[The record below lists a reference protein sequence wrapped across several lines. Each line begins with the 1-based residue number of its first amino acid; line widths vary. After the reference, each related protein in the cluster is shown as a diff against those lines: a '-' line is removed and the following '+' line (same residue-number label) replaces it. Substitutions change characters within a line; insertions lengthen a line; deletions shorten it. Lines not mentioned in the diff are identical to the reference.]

1 MTKQHEDTRSRT
13 IELVSLLTGMDARIL
28 FDLSDPTRVAN
39 ICEALEQI
47 VEDPKSR
54 ETNLAFICPS
64 TTFFNR
70 NLIGEIVYA
79 LCRKNRAPRVLSA
92 GCSTGAEAY
101 SIAMYFAEGGRR
113 AETTIVGID
122 VNPAALRIARKGSYY
137 SLNITDESLPIGI
150 QERYLPQSGEIYTV
164 APEIRDAVRFEE
176 CSVLDT
182 NALARI
188 ADLPFDVITC
198 RNILKY
204 FPDQNIEKAMYTM
217 RGVLSTGGVLLLDV
231 ETERRIQEARIE
243 VRGFQKIDASI
254 PSYVGV

>member
-13 IELVSLLTGMDARIL
+13 IELVSRFTGMDAAIL
-28 FDLSDPTRVAN
+28 FDLSDSACVTS
-39 ICEALEQI
+39 ICTTLEQI
-47 VEDPKSR
+47 AENPESR
-54 ETNLAFICPS
+54 ETNLASICPS

-70 NLIGEIVYA
+70 NMIGEIVYA
-79 LCRKNRAPRVLSA
+79 LCQRNRAPRVLSA

-101 SIAMYFAEGGRR
+101 SIAMYFAEGGRL

-122 VNPAALRIARKGSYY
+122 VNPAALRIARKGAYY
-137 SLNITDESLPIGI
+137 SLNITDEILPIAM
-150 QERYLPQSGEIYTV
+150 QEKYLPQSGEIYTV
-164 APEIRDAVRFEE
+164 APELRDAVRFEE

-182 NALARI
+182 DALTTI

-204 FPDQNIEKAMYTM
+204 FPDQNIEKVMYNL
-217 RGVLSTGGVLLLDV
+217 RGVLSTEGVVLLDV
-231 ETERRIQEARIE
+231 ETERRIQKAGIE
-243 VRGFQKIDASI
+243 VKGFQKVGTAI

>member
-1 MTKQHEDTRSRT
+1 MTKLHKDTRSRT
-13 IELVSLLTGMDARIL
+13 IELVSRFTGMDAAIL
-28 FDLSDPTRVAN
+28 FDLSDSACVTS
-39 ICEALEQI
+39 ICTTLEQI
-47 VEDPKSR
+47 AEDPESR
-54 ETNLAFICPS
+54 ETNLASICPS

-79 LCRKNRAPRVLSA
+79 LCPRNRAPRVLSA

-101 SIAMYFAEGGRR
+101 SIAMYFAEGERL

-137 SLNITDESLPIGI
+137 SLNITDERLPIGM
-150 QERYLPQSGEIYTV
+150 QKKYLPQAGEMYTV

-176 CSVLDT
+176 CSVLDAD
-182 NALARI
+182 ALARI
-188 ADLPFDVITC
+188 ADLRFDVITC

-204 FPDQNIEKAMYTM
+204 FPDQNIEKAMYNL
-217 RGVLSTGGVLLLDV
+217 RGVLSTGGILLLDV
-231 ETERRIQEARIE
+231 ETERRIQKARIE
-243 VRGFQKIDASI
+243 VRGFQKIDAPI

>member
-1 MTKQHEDTRSRT
+1 MTKQHKDTRSRT
-13 IELVSLLTGMDARIL
+13 IELVSRFTGMDAAIL
-28 FDLSDPTRVAN
+28 FDLSDSACVTS
-39 ICEALEQI
+39 ICTTLEQI
-47 VEDPKSR
+47 AENPESR
-54 ETNLAFICPS
+54 ETNLASICPS

-70 NLIGEIVYA
+70 NMIGEVVYA
-79 LCRKNRAPRVLSA
+79 LCQRNRAPRVLSA

-231 ETERRIQEARIE
+231 ETERRIQKARIE
-243 VRGFQKIDASI
+243 VKGFQKIDASI